1 MASEHCTHKI
11 SSIAFDNILVLSYTI
26 VQKLL
31 IEPYRKQLIKKI
43 LLKTLHEAKLL
54 PLFHTEA
61 PLYNKSRSPY

>member
-1 MASEHCTHKI
+1 MASEHYTHRI
-11 SSIAFDNILVLSYTI
+11 SSIPFDNILVLSYII

-43 LLKTLHEAKLL
+43 LLKTLNEAKLL
-54 PLFHTEA
+54 SLIHTEA